1 MSKYPASSGSGP
13 QTGSFHCLLV
23 QAKRQTA
30 SSKTLPPRGRRQT
43 EEAMQAAGRA
53 DGQQQPAAGQAN
65 GQNLEAAL
73 VQLAVQ
79 AAAWQQRE
87 LQLRE
92 TVVSER
98 VAFLES
104 VVQPDR

>member
-1 MSKYPASSGSGP
+1 
-13 QTGSFHCLLV
+13 
-23 QAKRQTA
+23 
-30 SSKTLPPRGRRQT
+30 
-43 EEAMQAAGRA
+43 MQAAGRA

-87 LQLRE
+87 FAVERDSCIRE
-92 TVVSER
+92 SCIFGISCAARSIER
-98 VAFLES
+98 ERDIYIYIELYIQELNKQICFNN
-104 VVQPDR
+104 

>member
-1 MSKYPASSGSGP
+1 
-13 QTGSFHCLLV
+13 
-23 QAKRQTA
+23 
-30 SSKTLPPRGRRQT
+30 
-43 EEAMQAAGRA
+43 MQAAGQA
-53 DGQQQPAAGQAN
+53 D